1 MVATDSATR
10 LGSSV
15 SSGPG
20 LPVAI
25 WQKSQRRVH
34 WSPPIRNVASRSS
47 QHSKMLGQPASSHT
61 VCRPSRRTSCLSS
74 VYSGPVRS
82 LVLIHGGLRSM
93 GTWLLRASSRSM
105 RRPSG
110 ASTTSY
116 SLLPAAACAILRAPA
131 TPRPGDMS
139 GMPTLKVV
147 QRNSSGWPQA
157 FQSERSASRQARPRP
172 QSDYRS
178 VTAAQR
184 GSGPRP
190 SSLGR
195 GDRFVMDT
203 EHGPANRDGSTP
215 RPEWSAPAQS
225 AQAQSAQ
232 AQSAQALCGPPPPPP
247 PPPYPGWAGYGWQP
261 YQPGPASPGQ
271 PERPAPKRR
280 ALRLFAAGAAAAILA
295 GGGAWAATGH
305 GSGALSAETIAA
317 RTNPGLVDVIS
328 TLGSQ
333 RAAAEG
339 TGRGL
344 TPNGGGLSK

>member
-1 MVATDSATR
+1 MR
-10 LGSSV
+10 
-15 SSGPG
+15 
-20 LPVAI
+20 
-25 WQKSQRRVH
+25 K
-34 WSPPIRNVASRSS
+34 VASRSS
-47 QHSKMLGQPASSHT
+47 QHSKMFGQPASSQT
-61 VCRPSRRTSCLSS
+61 VCSPSRFTSCLSS
-74 VYSGPVRS
+74 VYSGPVRI

-131 TPRPGDMS
+131 TPWPDDMS

-172 QSDYRS
+172 PSDYRS

-203 EHGPANRDGSTP
+203 EHGPANRHCSTP

-232 AQSAQALCGPPPPPP
+232 AQSAQAQSAQAQGGPPPPPP

-261 YQPGPASPGQ
+261 
-271 PERPAPKRR
+271 
-280 ALRLFAAGAAAAILA
+280 
-295 GGGAWAATGH
+295 H
-305 GSGALSAETIAA
+305 H
-317 RTNPGLVDVIS
+317 
-328 TLGSQ
+328 
-333 RAAAEG
+333 
-339 TGRGL
+339 
-344 TPNGGGLSK
+344 